1 MKKPP
6 LLLIPIFIFALTSC
20 EKLIFG
26 DDYASTDPFVNF
38 DYLANEVT
46 RKYAF
51 TEYKQIDLEQL
62 STVYRSKLYEDMPA
76 DSLFWV
82 LGDYLNELRD
92 GHVNLLSSFNV
103 SRFPFQQLGPQNYNR
118 RLIADS
124 YLSDRSFITGPF
136 LHDFI
141 ADSTIGYIRYGAF
154 TNPIENNHLNFILKR
169 YANTEGLI
177 IDIRENGGGQT
188 SNGWRMLQRFITQP
202 TAILQSRTK
211 NGPGANDF
219 TPLQM
224 LSIHPVDT
232 NEEVSN
238 YLKKVVVLTDRGSY
252 SASSIFAL
260 GTKALP
266 NITLIGDTTGGGT
279 GLPNGG
285 QLPNGWTYR
294 MSISQTLEIG
304 TEANFENGVPPD
316 IYAIMDPLITNKD
329 EVIERAIQFISQ

>member
-1 MKKPP
+1 MKKT
-6 LLLIPIFIFALTSC
+6 LLLPIFLLLCTLPSC
-20 EKLIFG
+20 EKIIFG
-26 DDYASTDPFVNF
+26 EDSATTDPFVNF

-62 STVYRSKLYEDMPA
+62 GATYRSKLYEDMPA

-92 GHVNLLSSFNV
+92 GHVNLISSFNV
-103 SRFPFQQLGPQNYNR
+103 SRFPFQRLGPQNYNR
-118 RLIADS
+118 RLIDDF

-141 ADSTIGYIRYGAF
+141 ADGTIGYIRYSAF
-154 TNPIENNHLNFILKR
+154 TNAVDNNHLNFILNR
-169 YANTEGLI
+169 YANTNGLI

-188 SNGWRMLQRFITQP
+188 SNGWKILQRFITQP
-202 TAILQSRTK
+202 TALLQTRTK
-211 NGPGANDF
+211 NGPNANDF
-219 TPLQM
+219 TPLQ
-224 LSIHPVDT
+224 LLRIDPIDS
-232 NEEVSN
+232 EEDVKYVKN
-238 YLKKVVVLTDRGSY
+238 VVVLTDRGSY

-266 NITLIGDTTGGGT
+266 NVTLVGDTTGGGT

-285 QLPNGWTYR
+285 QLPNGWTFR

-304 TEANFENGVPPD
+304 TGANFEDGVPPD
-316 IYAIMDPLITNKD
+316 IYVVLDPLVTHKD
-329 EVIERAIQFISQ
+329 EVIERAIQFINQ